1 MTDRSPMSLARE
13 AVAEA
18 VQLRELLQ
26 AYVGLEKLLAPS
38 TDGEDTELPLDRMEL
53 NALLRLMNGGLQRQ
67 IELVETAVEAAA
79 SRDIQAC
86 APVWPQMP

>member
-1 MTDRSPMSLARE
+1 MTDRTPVSLARE

-38 TDGEDTELPLDRMEL
+38 PDGDDSDLPIDRMEL

-67 IELVETAVEAAA
+67 IELVETAVQAAA
-79 SRDIQAC
+79 SRDFHSC
-86 APVWPQMP
+86 APA

>member
-26 AYVGLEKLLAPS
+26 AYVGLEKLMAPS

-79 SRDIQAC
+79 SRDFRSC
-86 APVWPQMP
+86 APG